1 MRASRSTTAGMGKC
15 VSAAVSSE
23 LKLTVKGSPH
33 QRETR
38 LQRNSFRFSWQQLSR
53 QPTAGHSLHVYSHEH
68 TGAHKA
74 KQATACAQSC
84 TKLCSRSCIAHMHT
98 QPKDAVLDRCQVI
111 AQCSQNR
118 GRFTQS
124 ELKKKKECRLV
135 SVGLSMGFNICTS
148 RHMGDLGEITINAK

>member
-1 MRASRSTTAGMGKC
+1 MHN
-15 VSAAVSSE
+15 
-23 LKLTVKGSPH
+23 L
-33 QRETR
+33 
-38 LQRNSFRFSWQQLSR
+38 
-53 QPTAGHSLHVYSHEH
+53 
-68 TGAHKA
+68 
-74 KQATACAQSC
+74 AQSC
-84 TKLCSRSCIAHMHT
+84 AQDHALHT

-135 SVGLSMGFNICTS
+135 TGGLSMGFNICTS

>member
-1 MRASRSTTAGMGKC
+1 MHTK
-15 VSAAVSSE
+15 
-23 LKLTVKGSPH
+23 
-33 QRETR
+33 
-38 LQRNSFRFSWQQLSR
+38 
-53 QPTAGHSLHVYSHEH
+53 HE
-68 TGAHKA
+68 A

-135 SVGLSMGFNICTS
+135 SGGLSMGFNICTS
-148 RHMGDLGEITINAK
+148 RQMGDMGEITINAK